1 MDRDTWNDLAI
12 FATIVEAGGFTRAGV
27 GLGVSAS
34 ALSHRIRAM
43 EARMGVRLLNR
54 TTRSVA
60 PTEAGERLLASLRP
74 AMAEVDAALISLDA
88 DRARPTGRVRIT
100 AHRSAALNIVLP
112 RLGGL
117 ADAYPEVTVEL
128 VVDDGLVDI
137 VRRGFDAG
145 IRRLPSLE
153 QDMVSVR
160 LDDGVPL
167 AIVASPDYLR
177 AFGAPNTPQ
186 DLQRHRCLNYR
197 LPTAGSLY
205 RWSFE
210 RNGQTTTMDVPGT
223 FVTNDIDMLCE
234 GAIAGLGVACVI
246 DTQAAPFLASGD
258 LISLLDGWRPKLPP
272 NYLYYAGRRNLPP
285 ALRVFI
291 DAMKTPLPPSPPRR
305 FDRPVRF

>member
-1 MDRDTWNDLAI
+1 MDREAWNDLAV
-12 FATIVEAGGFTRAGV
+12 FAAIVEAGSFTKAGLGF
-27 GLGVSAS
+27 GVSAS

-74 AMAEVDAALISLDA
+74 AMAEVEAALIALDT
-88 DRARPTGRVRIT
+88 DRARPAGRVRIT
-100 AHRSAALNIVLP
+100 AHRSAAFRLVLP
-112 RLGGL
+112 RLG
-117 ADAYPEVTVEL
+117 AFAAAYPEVTVEL

-137 VRRGFDAG
+137 VREGFAAG

-160 LDDGVPL
+160 LDDGVAL
-167 AIVASPDYLR
+167 VMVASPDYLR
-177 AFGAPNTPQ
+177 DCGVPDTPQ

-205 RWSFE
+205 RWTFE
-210 RNGQTTTMDVPGT
+210 RNGQTTTMDVPGG

-234 GAIAGLGVACVI
+234 GAMAGLGIACVI
-246 DTQAAPFLASGD
+246 ETQAAPYLASGN
-258 LISLLDGWRPKLPP
+258 LVSVLDGWRPMLPP
-272 NYLYYAGRRNLPP
+272 NFLYYAGHRNLPP

-291 DAMKTPLPPSPPRR
+291 DAMKASPPA
-305 FDRPVRF
+305 